1 LFPNGAGKTRQCPDF
16 LDFAFYGG
24 IMIHD
29 LESLIQLQKIDD
41 RIHQLVQSQ
50 ADYPK
55 VLAGLEAGVSKA
67 RKSVDFVLEKMAGL
81 EGEKRSVKE
90 KVEEAKNNLEKSQER
105 LNSIKTNREYDAVHT
120 EIETFKSIIAGAD
133 GRTKHIDEELEKE
146 KQDLAANT
154 AEFEKIKAEN
164 EAKISLLST
173 KISSIDSS
181 IALQK
186 KERDEICTGVP
197 KPLLRTYEHILS
209 RRKTGK
215 VLSFVNNDTQTCSSC
230 FKVLET
236 QLLNEIRRGSKMI
249 LCQNC
254 GSIFIWGDNADEK
267 GNMPGEN
274 TDKEEENIPA

>member
-1 LFPNGAGKTRQCPDF
+1 LLPWGLETRLGHGLQSI
-16 LDFAFYGG
+16 AFYGG

-29 LESLIQLQKIDD
+29 LESLIQLQKIDV

-55 VLAGLEAGVSKA
+55 ALADLKAGISKA
-67 RKSVDFVLEKMAGL
+67 KRAAGSVSEKMAGL
-81 EGEKRSVKE
+81 EGEKKSEKE
-90 KVEEAKNNLEKSQER
+90 KVEDAKNALEKSQVR
-105 LNSIKTNREYDAVHT
+105 LNSIKTNREYDAVHA
-120 EIETFKSIIAGAD
+120 EIETFKSVIAGAD
-133 GRTKHIDEELEKE
+133 GRTKNIDEEFE
-146 KQDLAANT
+146 KQKQALDANT
-154 AEFEKIKAEN
+154 AEYEKIKTVN
-164 EAKISLLST
+164 EAKIADLST

-181 IALQK
+181 IAQLKQ
-186 KERDEICTGVP
+186 ERAVISGGIP

-249 LCQNC
+249 TCQNC
-254 GSIFIWGDNADEK
+254 GSIFIWGDNSDEK
-267 GNMPGEN
+267 EETPAETPVKKEEN
-274 TDKEEENIPA
+274 TPA